1 MADLFS
7 PGEKIT
13 FRDKEAC
20 VRRELDFRRR
30 VYARRVAEGK
40 MRAEQAEREIEVME
54 AILGDYEKA
63 SALEMSG
70 RERRK

>member
-40 MRAEQAEREIEVME
+40 MKQADADREIEIME

-70 RERRK
+70 RERGR

>member
-1 MADLFS
+1 MADLFA
-7 PGEKIT
+7 PGDKIT

-20 VRRELDFRRR
+20 ARRELDFRKR

-40 MRAEQAEREIEVME
+40 MKQVDADREIEVMA
-54 AILGDYEKA
+54 AIADDYAKA

-70 RERRK
+70 RDRLR